1 MSPIK
6 ATRPP
11 ADLDVILI
19 TIDCLRADMPWNGYA
34 RPIAPR
40 LTELET
46 RSVDYTHAYSIS
58 SYTSMSLGG
67 LLGGKLPGELT
78 RDGYFFG
85 LYADK
90 NLLFPEVLHDAG
102 VRTMTGHAHGYFNGA
117 GFKQGFD
124 AFEVVADL
132 KWSNTTDDNIT
143 SPQLEAIAEK
153 QLGDPLNDSK
163 RFFAWYHFTD
173 PHDGYKP
180 HEGISYGPKA
190 RDYYDGEVTFTDQY
204 IGKLLDFIAQKSW
217 GKRTAIIVS
226 ADHGEAFGEH
236 KQFVHGFE
244 LWENLVRVPLL
255 VVVPGANHARIEHPV
270 SAIDLAPTILDLF
283 GLPPQPG
290 FEGRSLVPEL
300 FGVADAMED
309 GRLVA
314 IDLPQTSDN
323 DKRRAI
329 VFGRYKLIAFGI
341 TEYMQVFD
349 LEADAEE
356 LKPITSGDVYDDMV
370 KRFRSFEK
378 TIVDVPPTSCKEG
391 CLNGA
396 YNKPKDAGAK

>member
-1 MSPIK
+1 M
-6 ATRPP
+6 
-11 ADLDVILI
+11 
-19 TIDCLRADMPWNGYA
+19 
-34 RPIAPR
+34 
-40 LTELET
+40 
-46 RSVDYTHAYSIS
+46 
-58 SYTSMSLGG
+58 
-67 LLGGKLPGELT
+67 
-78 RDGYFFG
+78 
-85 LYADK
+85 
-90 NLLFPEVLHDAG
+90 
-102 VRTMTGHAHGYFNGA
+102 
-117 GFKQGFD
+117 
-124 AFEVVADL
+124 
-132 KWSNTTDDNIT
+132 
-143 SPQLEAIAEK
+143 
-153 QLGDPLNDSK
+153 
-163 RFFAWYHFTD
+163 
-173 PHDGYKP
+173 
-180 HEGISYGPKA
+180 
-190 RDYYDGEVTFTDQY
+190 
-204 IGKLLDFIAQKSW
+204 
-217 GKRTAIIVS
+217 
-226 ADHGEAFGEH
+226 
-236 KQFVHGFE
+236 
-244 LWENLVRVPLL
+244 
-255 VVVPGANHARIEHPV
+255 